1 MAGIDRRTVLG
12 AAGLAAGIV
21 ATGASTAT
29 AAEGAVKGG
38 RKPLTEAEFERL
50 VSSVPMDQIGLELAY
65 ESVVDIEPSMVLG
78 TGPWGERWMVPITG
92 GRFAGPR
99 IQGTVLPGGADRQV
113 MRRDGVKQLEAR
125 YELQTDDG
133 AVLAVVNNVIID
145 AAETPR
151 YARSWLT
158 IAAPDGPH
166 AWLNR
171 RVLVGTL
178 GSLRPQRDAVL
189 IRVFAL
195 T

>member
-1 MAGIDRRTVLG
+1 MAGLDRRAVLG
-12 AAGLAAGIV
+12 AAGLAAGLV
-21 ATGASTAT
+21 AAGSSP
-29 AAEGAVKGG
+29 AAGAVQGTG
-38 RKPLTEAEFERL
+38 KPLTDAEFERL
-50 VSSVPMDQIGLELAY
+50 LGSVPMDQVGLELAY
-65 ESVVDIEPSMVLG
+65 ESVVDIEPSMALG

-99 IQGTVLPGGADRQV
+99 LRGTVLPGGADRQV
-113 MRRDGVKQLEAR
+113 MRRDGIKQLEAR
-125 YELQTDDG
+125 YELRTDDG

-145 AAETPR
+145 ATETPR

-158 IAAPDGPH
+158 ITAPDGPH

-178 GSLRPQRDAVL
+178 NSLKPQRDAVL
-189 IRVFAL
+189 IRVFAV